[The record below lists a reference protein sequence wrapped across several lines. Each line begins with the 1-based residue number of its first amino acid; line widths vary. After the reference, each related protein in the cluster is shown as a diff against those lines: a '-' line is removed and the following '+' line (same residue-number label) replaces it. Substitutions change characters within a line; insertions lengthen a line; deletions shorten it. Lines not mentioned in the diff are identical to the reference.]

1 MPMQETIDVP
11 FPPTKQNHSFS
22 TCCFSIS
29 LISLSRACLVG
40 FEGQVS
46 FVLVQVIIAVNL
58 RLLRRPL
65 QNRREFIGAEGVKL
79 VSMYF
84 FGGAGR
90 ISDRES
96 CLKTKIKSYLDEANV
111 GSLLAEALTADVE
124 AVLADQTSGVGADA
138 AVEYCVSHCASA

>member
-1 MPMQETIDVP
+1 M
-11 FPPTKQNHSFS
+11 
-22 TCCFSIS
+22 
-29 LISLSRACLVG
+29 
-40 FEGQVS
+40 
-46 FVLVQVIIAVNL
+46 LVQVIIAVNL

-138 AVEYCVSHCASA
+138 AEYCVSHRVLVSWPVASGASNPSPRADQHGALALDPAAYIIGASSPSSI